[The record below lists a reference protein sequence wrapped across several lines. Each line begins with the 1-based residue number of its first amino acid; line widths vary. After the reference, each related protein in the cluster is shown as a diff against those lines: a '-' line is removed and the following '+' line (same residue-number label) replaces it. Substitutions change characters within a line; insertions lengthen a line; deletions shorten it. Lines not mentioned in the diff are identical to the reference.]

1 MTRFLKK
8 EKQKKQKV
16 NMRWIIIFILGL
28 AVMASCEDSDRGQNR
43 TIKEAAAIHE
53 EIMTRHDSIYSAL
66 TQVKTRVTAELEAGI
81 SEKDKKSAY
90 DAMIRSIDKS
100 FRALAS
106 WEESVVSVPGY
117 EHKHVGEHHHSHDPM
132 KEEIAAGMSDKEI
145 LELQVALK
153 ERLDEVAAQIKG
165 LLITIDMYDQNG

>member
-1 MTRFLKK
+1 
-8 EKQKKQKV
+8 
-16 NMRWIIIFILGL
+16 MRWIIILSLGL
-28 AVMASCEDSDRGQNR
+28 AVMASCGDSGRGQNR

-66 TQVKTRVTAELEAGI
+66 TQVKTRVTAELERGI
-81 SEKDKKSAY
+81 SNKDKKSAY
-90 DAMIRSIDKS
+90 DAMVRSIDKS

-117 EHKHVGEHHHSHDPM
+117 EHKHDGDHHHHSHDPL

-145 LELQVALK
+145 LELQIALK